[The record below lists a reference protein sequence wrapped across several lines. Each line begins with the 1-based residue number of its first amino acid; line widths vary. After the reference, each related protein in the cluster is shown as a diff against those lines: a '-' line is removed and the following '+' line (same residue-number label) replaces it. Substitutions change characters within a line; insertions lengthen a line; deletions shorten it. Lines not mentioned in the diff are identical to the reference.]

1 MECSK
6 FLKKRKKVSSSEP
19 TLCMYISAVMGDAEM
34 SVFGA
39 AAQYLRKS
47 EKERMEASTR
57 PFDIKKECFVPDP
70 VEEFV
75 KATITSRDGDKVTVE
90 TQNGKV
96 SSLLFLAFCLHSEIA
111 VKSNIIL
118 LSLPYIL

>member
-1 MECSK
+1 
-6 FLKKRKKVSSSEP
+6 
-19 TLCMYISAVMGDAEM
+19 MYISAVMGDAEM

-39 AAQYLRKS
+39 AAPYLRKS

-96 SSLLFLAFCLHSEIA
+96 SWLLFLSLCLPSFLSHSEIA
-111 VKSNIIL
+111 VKSNI
-118 LSLPYIL
+118 LSLRLPCML